1 MATLK
6 QLMDKQSPESRRRI
20 IKKAERLRQTVINK
34 KLELPITK
42 TISNFD

>member
-1 MATLK
+1 
-6 QLMDKQSPESRRRI
+6 MDKQSPESRRRI

-42 TISNFD
+42 PISNSD